1 VAATVRSFVAVDLSD
16 ANRAALAAHLE
27 ECAQLA
33 PGYRWVL
40 PDSLHLT
47 LRFLGHLELPALE
60 RVKCELQGVRGA
72 PFRLSLEG
80 RGTFGTRTAP
90 RVIWLGV
97 GDGRDVCR
105 ALARAVEASSQA
117 AGLEPEARGFRAH
130 VTLARQKSEGIRL
143 PELPELPTLAPWTVE
158 EFILYESRLRGQP
171 RYVALERYP
180 LSSAGSDVP
189 TSAAERASVSRLRT
203 E

>member
-1 VAATVRSFVAVDLSD
+1 MATIRSFVAVELSA
-16 ANRAALAAHLE
+16 ANREALAAHLE
-27 ECAQLA
+27 ECARLA

-60 RVKCELQGVRGA
+60 RVRRELRGVRAA
-72 PFRLSLEG
+72 PFRLALEG
-80 RGTFGTRTAP
+80 RGTFGSRSAP

-97 GDGRDVCR
+97 GDGRDACR
-105 ALARAVEASSQA
+105 ALASAVEAACQA
-117 AGLEPEARGFRAH
+117 AGSEPEERGFRAH
-130 VTLARQKSEGIRL
+130 VTLARQRSEGQRL
-143 PELPELPTLAPWTVE
+143 PELPELPPLAPWTVE
-158 EFILYESRLRGQP
+158 EFVLYESRLRGQP

-180 LSSAGSDVP
+180 LRSGSP
-189 TSAAERASVSRLRT
+189 NARASAAEQASGSTLQS